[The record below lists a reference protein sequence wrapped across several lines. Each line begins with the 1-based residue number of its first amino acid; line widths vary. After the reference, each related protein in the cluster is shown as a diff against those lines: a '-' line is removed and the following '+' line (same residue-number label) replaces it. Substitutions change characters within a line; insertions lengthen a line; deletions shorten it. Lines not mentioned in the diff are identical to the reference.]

1 MVEQDG
7 GARWTIVEKPSVGP
21 NEAFQ
26 QGLIRFDG
34 TLEAHQVA
42 LYLSRNPNVGFA
54 LPCRQNCGRYGPIQ
68 KRGVACSGP
77 SLGRV
82 SIEIMFPKPCSN
94 KRSDGWCATTIS
106 SSSAVRNPVAAGVSE
121 PAFLGAVPN
130 GVVFG
135 AVGHRRSTLPL
146 SPSLVFPE
154 IRRAEIPYCIKSHDS
169 STSLLELVLGD
180 GVKLR

>member
-7 GARWTIVEKPSVGP
+7 GARSTIVERSGP

-26 QGLIRFDG
+26 QGLIRFDA

-77 SLGRV
+77 SIGRV
-82 SIEIMFPKPCSN
+82 SIDIMYPKPCRN
-94 KRSDGWCATTIS
+94 KRSDDWCATTIS
-106 SSSAVRNPVAAGVSE
+106 SSGAARNPVANGRPE
-121 PAFLGAVPN
+121 PAFLVP
-130 GVVFG
+130 VRKDDILWPL
-135 AVGHRRSTLPL
+135 AAHPLSTLPL
-146 SPSLVFPE
+146 SPSLVSRSIVARKFLESSITMFP
-154 IRRAEIPYCIKSHDS
+154 AAS
-169 STSLLELVLGD
+169 
-180 GVKLR
+180 